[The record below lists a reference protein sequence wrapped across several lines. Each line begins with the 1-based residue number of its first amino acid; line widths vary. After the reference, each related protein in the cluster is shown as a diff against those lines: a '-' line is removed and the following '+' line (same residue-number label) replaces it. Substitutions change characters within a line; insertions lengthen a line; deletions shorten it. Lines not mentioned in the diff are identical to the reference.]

1 MLPYLRLRTEN
12 VQTNKIKKNEIYT
25 TPSPWLRIMA
35 AISIDDNKTII
46 DVRKESLLQWRVAK
60 DQF

>member
-12 VQTNKIKKNEIYT
+12 VQTNKIIKNEIYT
-25 TPSPWLRIMA
+25 TLSPWLRIMA